1 METTALQQ
9 PIPAFNILKLTL
21 GLVPIIVGLDKFTN
35 ILTDWAQYIDP
46 VLKDVLP
53 FSPPYFMMLVGVVE
67 IIAGILIMKRIELG
81 QYILFAWLTL
91 VALILIVRF
100 DYIDI
105 AIRALLM
112 AMATFTMARMA
123 KFIE

>member
-1 METTALQQ
+1 METRALQQ

-53 FSPPYFMMLVGVVE
+53 FSPPYFMMLVGVAE

-81 QYILFAWLTL
+81 RYILFAWLTL
-91 VALILIVRF
+91 VALILVVRF

-105 AIRALLM
+105 AIRALLIT
-112 AMATFTMARMA
+112 MATFSMARMA

>member
-9 PIPAFNILKLTL
+9 PIPAFNILKITL

-67 IIAGILIMKRIELG
+67 IIAGILIMKRTELG